1 MVIQITV
8 WLKENILTTFEIIHA
23 EFGELLLGE
32 TMTHPSKIKILV
44 WRSSTR
50 TITGVRTNM
59 QIIKILE
66 INKINIELAKTI
78 VRFHLMTQI
87 LTKIETSKVL
97 IVKIISRILKS
108 IKIQVRIKTNQGP
121 LQLSKENLD

>member
-1 MVIQITV
+1 
-8 WLKENILTTFEIIHA
+8 
-23 EFGELLLGE
+23 
-32 TMTHPSKIKILV
+32 
-44 WRSSTR
+44 
-50 TITGVRTNM
+50 M

-78 VRFHLMTQI
+78 VRFHLMIQI

>member
-1 MVIQITV
+1 
-8 WLKENILTTFEIIHA
+8 
-23 EFGELLLGE
+23 
-32 TMTHPSKIKILV
+32 
-44 WRSSTR
+44 
-50 TITGVRTNM
+50 M

-78 VRFHLMTQI
+78 VRFHLMIQI

-97 IVKIISRILKS
+97 IVKIISRILKP

>member
-1 MVIQITV
+1 
-8 WLKENILTTFEIIHA
+8 
-23 EFGELLLGE
+23 
-32 TMTHPSKIKILV
+32 
-44 WRSSTR
+44 
-50 TITGVRTNM
+50 M

-78 VRFHLMTQI
+78 VRFHLMIQI

-108 IKIQVRIKTNQGP
+108 IKIQVRIKTNQGQ